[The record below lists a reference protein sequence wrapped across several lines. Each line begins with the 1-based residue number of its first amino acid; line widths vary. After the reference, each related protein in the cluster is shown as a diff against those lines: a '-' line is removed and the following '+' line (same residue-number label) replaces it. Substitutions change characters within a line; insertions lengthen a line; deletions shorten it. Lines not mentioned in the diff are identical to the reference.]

1 MEARMSESPYTYDE
15 AIGFGMSA
23 VEIQSVA
30 RRQLVAS
37 AAVAVVITLGVAFA
51 ALMPAGHDR
60 AEIGAH
66 KFAQVQQ
73 PTFVK
78 PADRLAISNSNG
90 IELP

>member
-1 MEARMSESPYTYDE
+1 MSESPYIYDE

-37 AAVAVVITLGVAFA
+37 AAVAIVIALGVVFA
-51 ALMPAGHDR
+51 ALTPAGHDR
-60 AEIGAH
+60 AEVGAH

-78 PADRLAISNSNG
+78 PADRVAISNPSG
-90 IELP
+90 IEGP